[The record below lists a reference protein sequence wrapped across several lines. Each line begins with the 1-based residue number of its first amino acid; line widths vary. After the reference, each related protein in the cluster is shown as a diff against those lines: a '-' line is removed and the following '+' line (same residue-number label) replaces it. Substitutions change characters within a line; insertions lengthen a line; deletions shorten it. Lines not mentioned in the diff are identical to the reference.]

1 MTGNSTER
9 RVVVTGLG
17 VVSALGLDADTFW
30 NNIIAGRC
38 GIDKITAFDVSK
50 YDCQIAAEVKNFDP
64 APAFPS
70 PKEIRRTD
78 RFAQF
83 GVCAGYQALQ
93 DAGLDLDK
101 LDRDETGVF
110 IGSGIGGLYT
120 VEEQHKILLS
130 KGPGR
135 LSPFL
140 IPMLIL
146 NMASGLFSMFY
157 KLRGPNLATCS
168 ACATST
174 HAIGEAWRTIKM
186 GDAKVMFAGGTEAT
200 IVPMGIGGF
209 CAMKAMSTRND
220 DPQRSS
226 RPFDAERD
234 GFVMG
239 EGAGVIVMEE
249 LEHAKAR
256 GARIYCEMIG
266 YGNTADANHMTAPA
280 PEGEGAARCMKMAV
294 RSAGLR
300 PEDVSYINAH
310 GTSTPQG
317 DVCETQAI
325 KTVFRDYARK
335 LAVSSTKGA
344 TGHMLG
350 AAGAVE
356 MAVCAKAIQTNLI
369 PPTINYEQPDP
380 DCDLDYVPN
389 SAREMAVTAAL
400 NNFFGFGGHHPTM
413 VAKKF
418 VRYCGVSAIN
428 IHLPQLIFGGG
439 LGGATTRSRKGCFR
453 KERRSLER

>member
-1 MTGNSTER
+1 MGANWTDR

-17 VVSALGLDADTFW
+17 VVSSLGHDVDTFW
-30 NNIIAGRC
+30 NNLLAGRC
-38 GIDKITAFDVSK
+38 GIDKITAFDVSDF
-50 YDCQIAAEVKNFDP
+50 DCQIASQVRNFDP

-70 PKEIRRTD
+70 PKEVRRTD

-83 GVCAGYQALQ
+83 GVYAGYQALK
-93 DAGLDLDK
+93 DSGLE
-101 LDRDETGVF
+101 LDRLNRDEIGVI

-120 VEEQHKILLS
+120 VEEQHKVLLN

-186 GDAKVMFAGGTEAT
+186 GDAPVMFAGGTEAT

-249 LEHAKAR
+249 LQHAKAR
-256 GARIYCEMIG
+256 GARIYCEVIG
-266 YGNTADANHMTAPA
+266 YGNTADASHMTSPA
-280 PEGEGAARCMKMAV
+280 PEGEGAARCMKVAL

-300 PEDVSYINAH
+300 PEEISYINAH

-317 DVCETQAI
+317 DICETQAI
-325 KTVFRDYARK
+325 KTVFGDHARK
-335 LAVSSTKGA
+335 IAVSSTKGA

-356 MAVCAKAIQTNLI
+356 MAICAKTIQTNI
-369 PPTINYEQPDP
+369 VPPTINYEKPDP
-380 DCDLDYVPN
+380 ECDLDYVPN
-389 SAREMAVTAAL
+389 KAREMTVSAVV
-400 NNFFGFGGHHPTM
+400 NNSFGFGGHNATM

-418 VRYCGVSAIN
+418 VG
-428 IHLPQLIFGGG
+428 
-439 LGGATTRSRKGCFR
+439 
-453 KERRSLER
+453 

>member
-1 MTGNSTER
+1 MIGNSTER

-17 VVSALGLDADTFW
+17 VVSALGLDSDTFW

-83 GVCAGYQALQ
+83 GVYAGYQALQ

-239 EGAGVIVMEE
+239 EGAGVIVMED
-249 LEHAKAR
+249 LEHARAR

-280 PEGEGAARCMKMAV
+280 PEGEGAARCMKAAL
-294 RSAGLR
+294 RSASLR
-300 PEDVSYINAH
+300 PEDISYINAH

-317 DVCETQAI
+317 DICETQAI
-325 KTVFRDYARK
+325 KNVFGAHARRI
-335 LAVSSTKGA
+335 AVSSTKGA

-350 AAGAVE
+350 ASGAVE
-356 MAVCAKAIQTNLI
+356 MAICAKAIQTNVV
-369 PPTINYEQPDP
+369 PPTINYEHPDP
-380 DCDLDYVPN
+380 QCDLDYVPN
-389 SAREMAVTAAL
+389 TAREMTVSAVL
-400 NNFFGFGGHHPTM
+400 NNSFGFGGHNATM

-418 VRYCGVSAIN
+418 VA
-428 IHLPQLIFGGG
+428 
-439 LGGATTRSRKGCFR
+439 
-453 KERRSLER
+453 